1 MPAPQQRR
9 TMIRQD
15 LSSTSWLSAGLNLH
29 DKRLVPR
36 IGVGLGHYRPKGLLR
51 TVKGLESFPL

>member
-1 MPAPQQRR
+1 
-9 TMIRQD
+9 MIRQD